1 MRRAAKTA
9 KAKASAREPRKAY
22 HHGDL
27 RQALMAATEAILLEK
42 GVEAFTLREAARRA
56 GVSPAA
62 PAHHFGD
69 AAGLL
74 TAVAR
79 DGFAEFGRM
88 LREADEAAGPDPV
101 ARLKAQGTAYITFAL
116 KNPARFQL
124 MFRSGR
130 IDPTRGDF
138 ATVAKEPFLTL
149 ERAVRA
155 LVGLKPE
162 EPMNTEGYGALLA
175 AWSMVHGFAHLA
187 LEHEFDRAAEPL
199 GGHAAILERMLPA
212 MLRYVPDKPR

>member
-1 MRRAAKTA
+1 MKSKSRRPARKPAK
-9 KAKASAREPRKAY
+9 PRKAY

-27 RQALMAATEAILLEK
+27 RQALIAATEAILIEK

-79 DGFAEFGRM
+79 EGFVEFARM
-88 LREADEAAGPDPV
+88 LDEADKKAGRDPA
-101 ARLKAQGTAYITFAL
+101 ARLKAQGAAYVTFAL
-116 KNPARFQL
+116 NNPARFQL
-124 MFRSGR
+124 MFRSDR
-130 IDPTRGDF
+130 LDPTCGDF
-138 ATVAKEPFLTL
+138 EEVASRSFATL
-149 ERAVRA
+149 ENAVRD
-155 LVGLKPE
+155 LVGLSADA
-162 EPMNTEGYGALLA
+162 PMTAEAYGALLA

-187 LEHEFDRAAEPL
+187 LGHQLDRAAAPL
-199 GGHAAILERMLPA
+199 GGSRAILAQMLPA
-212 MLRYVPDKPR
+212 MLRYVPDRPR